1 MCGIAGGINLDKNRV
16 KSVQESLYHRGP
28 DEQSSVVCDNI
39 TLIHTR
45 LSIQD
50 IHHGI
55 QPLEINDYIIVFNG
69 EIYNHLELKKKYNL
83 ECKTLS
89 DTETLLLLYIKY
101 GIPILDEL
109 DGMFAFSI
117 FDKQNKKLILARD
130 RTGKKPLY
138 YYYKEDQFYFAS
150 ELNALKKMT
159 NLEINDDKVYQYL
172 RFGFYYAKNT
182 PYLDC
187 KDFPSGHIAEYDLES
202 NTLQFRKWWDVTS
215 FYLKPNNDSFSVA
228 KQKVEDFLDVAVKR
242 RLETSDLEVG
252 TFLSGGIDSALVT
265 AFASKYY
272 DNLKTF
278 TVSFEGA
285 YDEAPLARMVANKYN
300 TDHHEL
306 KISFDNL
313 SHDIEDIIC
322 NYGEPFFDSSAIPSY
337 YVSKVAKEHLTVI
350 LNGDGAD
357 ELFGGYRRYVP
368 FSKYD
373 FFKQSNSRQ
382 FLSKSLIGLLPIAH
396 EKKSYYNFMYRL
408 INLSSKNGVECYLSS
423 TSDIFEDVYQEAFVA
438 QPKSMLYDFQ
448 EDFDEINQLPISGL
462 KKLMLLDFKTILFG
476 DLLVKMDIAT
486 MSNSLEGRSPFLSKE
501 LLEYA
506 PSIKDNYKI
515 NGKTTKYILREI
527 AKDYLPPIFINQPKR
542 GFEIPLKQWV
552 NKDLKE
558 IINGYLSSDNAY
570 SLNFIKKDFLHKLI
584 NNKIN
589 IASEKRAKILWTLFV
604 MEIWHK
610 NEINS
615 KKLIG
620 I

>member
-1 MCGIAGGINLDKNRV
+1 MCGIAGGLDV
-16 KSVQESLYHRGP
+16 DKSKIKEVEKSLYKRGP
-28 DEQSSVVCDNI
+28 NEQTSITIDNI

-50 IHHGI
+50 VRQGT
-55 QPLEINDYIIVFNG
+55 QPLERNNYIIIFNG
-69 EIYNHLELKKKYNL
+69 EIYNHLKLRKKYNL
-83 ECKTLS
+83 ECITLS

-101 GIPILDEL
+101 GKSILNEL
-109 DGMFAFSI
+109 DGMFAFAI
-117 FDKQNKKLILARD
+117 LDKKNNKLILVRD
-130 RTGKKPLY
+130 RAGKKPLY
-138 YYYKEDQFYFAS
+138 YYYKDNKFCFAS
-150 ELNALKKMT
+150 ELNSLKKIT
-159 NLEINDDKVYQYL
+159 HLRINNDHIYQYL
-172 RFGFYYAKNT
+172 RFGFHYNQNT

-187 KDFPSGHIAEYDLES
+187 YDFPAGHIAEYSLEN
-202 NTLQFRKWWDVTS
+202 NTLELKKWWEITD
-215 FYLKPNNDSFSVA
+215 FYLNPSKDNFTTA
-228 KQKVEDFLDVAVKR
+228 KKKVESFLDLAVKR

-265 AFASKYY
+265 AFASKYH

-278 TVSFEGA
+278 TVSFEGT
-285 YDEAPLARMVANKYN
+285 YDEAPLAKMVAKKYN

-313 SHDIEDIIC
+313 ENDIEDIIS

-337 YVSKVAKEHLTVI
+337 YVSKAAKEHLTVI

-357 ELFGGYRRYVP
+357 ELFSGYRRYVP

-373 FFKQSNSRQ
+373 FFKKNSLRQ
-382 FLSKSLIGLLPIAH
+382 LLSKIFIKLLPITH
-396 EKKSYYNFMYRL
+396 EKKSYYNFIYRL
-408 INLSSKNGVECYLSS
+408 INLSSKNGIECYLST
-423 TSDIFEDVYQEAFVA
+423 TSDIFEDVYKQAFKN
-438 QPKSMLYDFQ
+438 QSNKSLNDFTK
-448 EDFDEINQLPISGL
+448 DFKKINKLPLSGL

-506 PSIKDNYKI
+506 PTIYDNYKI

-558 IINGYLSSDNAY
+558 MIHTHLSSNNAY
-570 SLNFIKKDFLHKLI
+570 SLNFIKKDFLDKLLD
-584 NNKIN
+584 NKIN

-604 MEIWHK
+604 LEIWYK
-610 NEINS
+610 NET
-615 KKLIG
+615 
-620 I
+620 

>member
-1 MCGIAGGINLDKNRV
+1 MCGIAGTINICININIIGD
-16 KSVQESLYHRGP
+16 SLFHRGP
-28 DEQSSVVCDNI
+28 DDQNTYNYKNI
-39 TLIHTR
+39 NLIHTR

-50 IHHGI
+50 ISHGS
-55 QPLEINDYIIVFNG
+55 QPLEIDNCVIVFNG
-69 EIYNHLELKKKYNL
+69 EIYNHVELRKKYVLN
-83 ECKTLS
+83 CKTNS

-101 GIPILDEL
+101 GKSILDEL
-109 DGMFAFSI
+109 DGMFAFAI
-117 FDKQNKKLILARD
+117 FDKKNKKLILARD
-130 RTGKKPLY
+130 RAGKKPLY
-138 YYYKEDQFYFAS
+138 YYHKDDKFCFAS
-150 ELNALKKMT
+150 ELNALKTITK
-159 NLEINDDKVYQYL
+159 LEIDDDKIYQYL
-172 RFGFYYAKNT
+172 RFGFYYDKNT
-182 PYLDC
+182 RYEDC
-187 KDFPSGHIAEYDLES
+187 FDFPSGSIAEYSLET
-202 NTLQFRKWWDVTS
+202 NTFNIEKWWDVTS
-215 FYLKPNNDSFSVA
+215 FYLNPSKDNFDTA
-228 KQKVEDFLDVAVKR
+228 KQKVENFLDVAVKR

-265 AFASKYY
+265 AFASKYHN
-272 DNLKTF
+272 NLKTF

-285 YDEAPLARMVANKYN
+285 YDEAPLARMVAEKYN

-313 SHDIEDIIC
+313 SNDIEDIIC

-337 YVSKVAKEHLTVI
+337 YVSKAAKEHLTVI

-373 FFKQSNSRQ
+373 FFKQNNFRQ
-382 FLSKSLIGLLPIAH
+382 ILSKSLVGLLPIAH

-408 INLSSKNGVECYLSS
+408 IKLSSKNGTECYLST
-423 TSDIFEDVYQEAFVA
+423 TSDIFEDVYHYAFKNTSNEAIR
-438 QPKSMLYDFQ
+438 DFTK
-448 EDFDEINQLPISGL
+448 DFDEINELPLSGL
-462 KKLMLLDFKTILFG
+462 QKLMLLDFKTILFG

-506 PSIKDNYKI
+506 PTINDNYKI

-552 NKDLKE
+552 NKDLKDM
-558 IINGYLSSDNAY
+558 INGYLTSNNAY
-570 SLNFIKKDFLHKLI
+570 SLNFVKKDFLEGLI
-584 NNKIN
+584 DNKIN

-604 MEIWHK
+604 MEVWYK
-610 NEINS
+610 NET
-615 KKLIG
+615 
-620 I
+620 